1 MGRQRSLDGVLS
13 GRLVR
18 ERYERVGL
26 VALLERAV
34 AEERD
39 ARGPCGA
46 VVAFALGLQ
55 LRAER
60 DQLAHVGD
68 RSHRAGRRE
77 VDEALRVQVVAEEQD
92 RVPVAGR
99 EQARAAVVDEVALVD
114 RLDRE
119 CEARISERREDRRA
133 VARAA
138 GAERVAPQ

>member
-1 MGRQRSLDGVLS
+1 
-13 GRLVR
+13 
-18 ERYERVGL
+18 
-26 VALLERAV
+26 
-34 AEERD
+34 
-39 ARGPCGA
+39 
-46 VVAFALGLQ
+46 
-55 LRAER
+55 
-60 DQLAHVGD
+60 
-68 RSHRAGRRE
+68 